1 MGLVPVVVEQTGRGE
16 RAYDIFSRLL
26 KERII
31 FIGSAIDDNVA
42 SLVIA
47 QMLFLEAD
55 DPDKD
60 ISIYINSPGGYVT
73 AGLAIYDTMQ
83 HVKPDVVTYCM
94 GQASSMGAVLLGA
107 GAKGKR
113 LALPHA
119 RIMIHQPLGG
129 AQGQASDI
137 EIQSREILYTREKLN
152 IILATH
158 TGQTVAKIAKDTDRN
173 FFMSAEDSRKYGLI
187 DEVIDRAG
195 LMKKKPRKSDSK
207 AGDKS

>member
-31 FIGSAIDDNVA
+31 FIGTAIDDNVA
-42 SLVIA
+42 SLAIA
-47 QMLFLEAD
+47 QMLFLEAE
-55 DPDKD
+55 DPEKD
-60 ISIYINSPGGYVT
+60 LSIYINSPGGYVT

-83 HVKPDVVTYCM
+83 HVRPDVVTYCM
-94 GQASSMGAVLLGA
+94 GQASSMGAVLLAA
-107 GAKGKR
+107 GAHGKR
-113 LALPHA
+113 FALPHA

-137 EIQSREILYTREKLN
+137 EIQSREIVYTRERLN
-152 IILATH
+152 EILSHH
-158 TGQTVAKIAKDTDRN
+158 TGQAVSRIAKDTDRN
-173 FFMSAEDSRKYGLI
+173 FFMSADESKKYGII

-195 LMKKKPRKSDSK
+195 LMKKKSSRKTDAK
-207 AGDKS
+207 

>member
-31 FIGSAIDDNVA
+31 FVGTAIDDTVA
-42 SLVIA
+42 SLAIA

-83 HVKPDVVTYCM
+83 HVKPDVVTFCM
-94 GQASSMGAVLLGA
+94 GQASSMGAVLLAA
-107 GAKGKR
+107 GAEGKR
-113 LALPHA
+113 FALPHA

-137 EIQSREILYTREKLN
+137 EIQSREILYTRERLN
-152 IILATH
+152 EILARH
-158 TGQTVAKIAKDTDRN
+158 TGQTVDKIAEDTDRN
-173 FFMSAEDSRKYGLI
+173 FFMSAAEARKYGII
-187 DEVIDRAG
+187 DDVIDRKG
-195 LMKKKPRKSDSK
+195 LTKKKSKKKS
-207 AGDKS
+207 AGK